1 MAARSTAPMRT
12 AGIDWCEEGRETANG
27 GHKDAQRSRK
37 PLHSIAFHSPTHLE
51 TAARSARC
59 LAESRSRTS
68 VRWPGR
74 TRAALRRAK
83 AVQCSAGRCQDR
95 KMQASAAVCDGARAK
110 TPPKRPESI
119 ANPSWHYR
127 ATLRAIGRRVAYFP
141 EFLRDF

>member
-12 AGIDWCEEGRETANG
+12 AGIDWCEEGRETASG
-27 GHKDAQRSRK
+27 GHRDAQRSQNHCI
-37 PLHSIAFHSPTHLE
+37 PLHFTHQLTWKLPRGPRGASP
-51 TAARSARC
+51 S
-59 LAESRSRTS
+59 LAPGPLW
-68 VRWPGR
+68 RWPGR
-74 TRAALRRAK
+74 TRAALRRAE